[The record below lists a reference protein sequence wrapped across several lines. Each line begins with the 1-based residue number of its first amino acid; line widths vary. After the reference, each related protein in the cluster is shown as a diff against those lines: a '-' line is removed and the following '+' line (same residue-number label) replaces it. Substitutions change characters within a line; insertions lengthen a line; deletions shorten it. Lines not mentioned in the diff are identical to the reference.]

1 MKKEKRRIVMVT
13 AGVFLFLSIVYALTM
28 NNALRR
34 DRDHAVRQAELNA
47 QVYSAELKNDFDMGI
62 SATEILEEVLI
73 NTGGHLSDFPELARK
88 HMRSYIGSI
97 QLAPD
102 GVVTDIFP
110 MEGNEGGLID
120 LLHDPDRGP
129 AAQYAVEHD
138 VVAMQGPFALKQGG
152 MGIAV
157 RNPVFL
163 TDENGERHFWGFT
176 IVIIKAQELF
186 QFSFESLESFGYDY
200 RLSATTSPVNQEQKV
215 VLASSE
221 YLDRPA
227 ETTFQKG
234 ECTWTLEVAPKYGW
248 TVSRE
253 SAAISIIGAVLVL
266 LLTASVA
273 GLQVTVAQRK
283 RMKLLSETDPLTGL
297 SNRKVLVERVDA
309 FLADS
314 PNSAATEVFLD
325 IDDFKI
331 INDLYG
337 HDIGDEALKNL
348 SRNLVR
354 AFGPKAVVSRTGGD
368 EFGVFLPGMS
378 AEQAEGLIRNASA
391 MDQTFTTAQGK
402 TYTYTISM
410 GYADY
415 PVQGKTREELS
426 RNVDSALYNV
436 KLNGKHGCQRYV
448 PGMVKQS
455 REQLGFSQ
463 KDLLKSLPGAG
474 FICHAKD
481 TCILYANDDLIR
493 LLECGDLEDFNRSY
507 QGMVRNIICSSD
519 FERVMR
525 ERNEKLEKVPEG
537 GCIQCRFR
545 IVTKTGRLRS
555 MLAEARFRHNE
566 VFGDLFFVT
575 ALELEGD

>member
-1 MKKEKRRIVMVT
+1 MKAEKRRIVMVT
-13 AGVFLFLSIVYALTM
+13 VGVFLFLSVVYALTM

-34 DRDHAVRQAELNA
+34 DREHAVTQAELNA

-62 SATEILEEVLI
+62 SVTETLEEVLI
-73 NTGGHLSDFPELARK
+73 NTGGQISDFSQIARK
-88 HMRSYIGSI
+88 YMRSYIGSV
-97 QLAPD
+97 QLAPE

-129 AAQYAVEHD
+129 AAQYAVDHD
-138 VVAMQGPFALKQGG
+138 VVTMQGPFELKQGG

-163 TDENGERHFWGFT
+163 TDENGDRHFWGFT

-186 QFSFESLESFGYDY
+186 QFSFDSLESFGYDY
-200 RLSATTSPVNQEQKV
+200 RLSATISPVDDEQKV
-215 VLASSE
+215 VASSSS
-221 YLDRPA
+221 YLDRPV
-227 ETTFQKG
+227 ETTFPKG
-234 ECTWTLEVAPKYGW
+234 ECSWTLEVAPKHGW
-248 TVSRE
+248 TVTRE

-266 LLTASVA
+266 LLTASVG
-273 GLQVTVAQRK
+273 GLQVTMAQRREMK
-283 RMKLLSETDPLTGL
+283 RLSETDPLTGL

-309 FLADS
+309 FLS
-314 PNSAATEVFLD
+314 NTPRSAATEVFLD

-348 SRNLVR
+348 SKNLVK

-378 AEQAEGLIRNASA
+378 ADQAEDLIRCASA

-415 PVQGKTREELS
+415 PAQGRTREELS

-448 PGMVKQS
+448 PGMIKQS

-474 FICHAKD
+474 FICHAED
-481 TCILYANDDLIR
+481 TSILYANDDLVR
-493 LLECGDLEDFNRSY
+493 LFECDDLEEFNRFSL
-507 QGMVRNIICSSD
+507 GMVRNMIHPDD

-525 ERNEKLEKVPEG
+525 ERQEKLEQVPEG

-545 IVTKTGRLRS
+545 IITRTGRLRS
-555 MLAEARFRHNE
+555 VLAQARFRRHE
-566 VFGDLFFVT
+566 VFGNLFFVT
-575 ALELEGD
+575 AMELEEA